1 MDRLQLYCQEY
12 LQVLGPVLGGEV
24 FSYSHTS
31 RTCSILDTGARHCSK
46 LSGPRQPSL
55 EQCDD
60 TTSTTTEATTTA
72 PTTPAPA
79 NENGV

>member
-24 FSYSHTS
+24 FSYS
-31 RTCSILDTGARHCSK
+31 RRDQVCRILDTGARQCSK

-60 TTSTTTEATTTA
+60 TTTTAEVTTTEPVPTPA
-72 PTTPAPA
+72 PTTGD
-79 NENGV
+79 GV